1 MKVLLVM
8 TGGRVGGLQQSV
20 VPYASA
26 LLRAGHEVL
35 AVVLKGS
42 PYVAELQKMDIT
54 LVITSWPRKPWP
66 LSWFQSRIIKKHA
79 KDFEAEIAIA
89 FASKGLAPTLIALK
103 GDIPVL
109 TRSGE
114 TRRRTMSRLL
124 GADGIIVTS
133 DEMGEV
139 AHDMGMPQDR
149 VFLLPNFLDRM
160 PLPPATK
167 IRTPQVIGSLGR
179 LVPRKGFEDLLK
191 ACHILNTTN
200 APVQMILGGDGPDRH
215 ALEELAAKLQIDVNF
230 SGWISSSE
238 KFDFFENIDIFVCPS
253 RAEPFGYIYLEAMC
267 AGVPIVTTDTVGARF
282 IFTPGED
289 AYIVEQDDIG
299 ELAKMIRKLLSNTA
313 ERRKLACRAQKKYLS
328 RFHVDTASGRLDE
341 ILDRAV
347 AKETGWK

>member
-42 PYVAELQKMDIT
+42 PYVADLQRMDIR

-66 LSWFQSRIIKKHA
+66 LSWFQSGIIKKHA
-79 KDFEAEIAIA
+79 KEFGAEIAIA
-89 FASKGLAPTLIALK
+89 FASKGLAPTLRGLK

-124 GADGIIVTS
+124 HADGVIVTS

-139 AHDMGMPQDR
+139 ARDMGMPRDR
-149 VFLLPNFLDRM
+149 VFLLPNFLDST
-160 PLPPATK
+160 PIPPAPK
-167 IRTPQVIGSLGR
+167 ARTPQVIGSLGR

-191 ACHILNTTN
+191 ACAILHTTS
-200 APVQMILGGDGPDRH
+200 APVQLILGGDGPERH
-215 ALEELAAKLQIDVNF
+215 ALEELATKLGVDVNF
-230 SGWISSSE
+230 SGWIPSSG
-238 KFDFFENIDIFVCPS
+238 KYNFFEGIDVFVCPS
-253 RAEPFGYIYLEAMC
+253 RTEPFGYIYLEAMC

-282 IFTPGED
+282 IFTRGED
-289 AYIVEQDDIG
+289 AYVVDQDDIRG
-299 ELAKMIRKLLSNTA
+299 LAEKTRQLLSDMD
-313 ERRKLACRAQKKYLS
+313 ERRSLARSAQKKYLN
-328 RFHVDTASGRLDE
+328 RFHIDTASHRLDE
-341 ILDRAV
+341 ILHSAV
-347 AKETGWK
+347 AQETGWQ